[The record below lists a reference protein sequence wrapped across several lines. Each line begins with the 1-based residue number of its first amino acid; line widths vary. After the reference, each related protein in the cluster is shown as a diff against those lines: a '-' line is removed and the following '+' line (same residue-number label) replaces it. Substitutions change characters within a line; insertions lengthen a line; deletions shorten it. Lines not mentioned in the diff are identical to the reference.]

1 MSEGMTVSDPTAPIG
16 PSVVSDA
23 IIHHTP
29 SSSHSYDVFV
39 SFRGE
44 DTRNNFT
51 SFLFGDLHRAGIV
64 AFRDDECIKKGDFI
78 APELLQAIQGSRLFV
93 VVLSKNYASST
104 WCLRELVEIFN
115 CCETSPRPVIPIFYD
130 VEPTTVRNQKGCYEK
145 AFAEHENRF
154 REDKVKMEEVQRWK
168 EALRKLANISG
179 SDIGNKPQNEQIEKI
194 VQEIINNLR
203 PKFLNLPRDQL
214 VGIEDRVQDLG
225 NILRFD
231 LNDVRVVGIS
241 GMGGIG
247 KTTLARALY
256 ERICHQYKYRCFI
269 DDVSKI
275 FLDSRSMG
283 LQKQL
288 ISQTLN
294 EKSVK
299 ICNVTEGTCLVQ
311 SKLNN
316 AKALIVFDNVD
327 QVQQLRIFS
336 GNRDNLL
343 RECLGGGSRIII
355 VSRDEQIL
363 KIHGVD
369 DIYQVGP
376 LERNDA
382 IQLFCRNAF
391 KVNYILS
398 DYEKLADKILSH
410 VEGHPLAIE
419 TIGSSLFGR
428 SLSQWKSVLEG
439 LKENKSKN
447 IMDILRISYIQLEEK
462 YKQTFLDIACFFNSY
477 DEECVKEILN
487 FRGFHP
493 EDSIQVL
500 IDKSLITRDFYDGMT
515 IKMHSLLVDLGRCIV
530 REVSPK
536 EPIKW
541 SRLWTRKDLHDAM
554 SENEATRNLEA
565 IVLED
570 DQERD
575 DVEIPDET
583 IKADGLSKIKH
594 LKLLSVRYVNFSGSL
609 SHLSNELGYLVWYEY
624 PFECLPQS
632 FQPHKLVELSLNGR
646 SIQRLWEGTK
656 PLPNLKRL
664 DLAFCESLVE
674 MPDVAE
680 ALNLEWINLEGC
692 VKLQKLNPSIGSLR
706 KLVLLNL
713 RHCKKLVILSNTILG
728 LSSIKYLDVCGCS
741 IIDSICLLDETR
753 NTEPSSPLSY
763 LCELDLSFCNLVE
776 IPDYI
781 GKLRCLESLNLEG
794 NNFVKLPNLKDLL
807 RLYYLNLQDCKL
819 LKYLPDLPS
828 RTVLPLEPSTLSRFS
843 SSILGWPD
851 LLFSSNR
858 TGLIIIG
865 CPELVEIEQCTT
877 KSFSWA
883 IQILEATYHHG
894 TDKCLFP
901 ESIIPGSQIPSLF
914 NNEFVNV
921 DIEYL
926 DKENVTVDP
935 PPVPHDN
942 NFIGVLCCVIFR
954 LDHKQNP
961 MNFRRDHMWLH
972 YENVSIHIHPY
983 PPFLLRSIISLLGYK
998 GFVTVDVKKVQYRW
1012 VNEQDLI
1019 NLKMTHCANLTAR
1032 KRKISVIEENG

>member
-179 SDIGNKPQNEQIEKI
+179 SDIGNK
-194 VQEIINNLR
+194 
-203 PKFLNLPRDQL
+203 
-214 VGIEDRVQDLG
+214 
-225 NILRFD
+225 
-231 LNDVRVVGIS
+231 
-241 GMGGIG
+241 
-247 KTTLARALY
+247 
-256 ERICHQYKYRCFI
+256 
-269 DDVSKI
+269 
-275 FLDSRSMG
+275 
-283 LQKQL
+283 
-288 ISQTLN
+288 
-294 EKSVK
+294 
-299 ICNVTEGTCLVQ
+299 
-311 SKLNN
+311 
-316 AKALIVFDNVD
+316 
-327 QVQQLRIFS
+327 
-336 GNRDNLL
+336 
-343 RECLGGGSRIII
+343 
-355 VSRDEQIL
+355 
-363 KIHGVD
+363 
-369 DIYQVGP
+369 
-376 LERNDA
+376 
-382 IQLFCRNAF
+382 
-391 KVNYILS
+391 
-398 DYEKLADKILSH
+398 
-410 VEGHPLAIE
+410 
-419 TIGSSLFGR
+419 
-428 SLSQWKSVLEG
+428 
-439 LKENKSKN
+439 
-447 IMDILRISYIQLEEK
+447 
-462 YKQTFLDIACFFNSY
+462 
-477 DEECVKEILN
+477 
-487 FRGFHP
+487 
-493 EDSIQVL
+493 
-500 IDKSLITRDFYDGMT
+500 DFYDGMT